1 MADSPERT
9 ALYEKMVA
17 HLAEKCA
24 WIYEGFP
31 LSSSLYH
38 SWLQNYLP
46 HDFGF
51 VRWKYLNVDEAKKRE
66 LKKSFRPLRNFW

>member
-1 MADSPERT
+1 MKEEA
-9 ALYEKMVA
+9 YEIKTDPP
-17 HLAEKCA
+17 LA
-24 WIYEGFP
+24 GFP

-38 SWLQNYLP
+38 AWLQNYLP

-66 LKKSFRPLRNFW
+66 LKKSFRPLRNFR